1 MPIDV
6 IVLSI
11 IEAKMITDDAS
22 VSTADWVGIDFQLFI
37 SLPIDI
43 IGCRVCVALPG
54 SRINIYGLLLSAHHH
69 AYQIPSYLYFIIER
83 EKM

>member
-11 IEAKMITDDAS
+11 IEAKTITDDAS

-54 SRINIYGLLLSAHHH
+54 SRINIYGLLLSCSS
-69 AYQIPSYLYFIIER
+69 PRLSNSLVFIF
-83 EKM
+83 